1 MQPWQLLLL
10 LLFQFPFSVHHEKNI
25 NVLKESTLAKSEHKT
40 ATENIQG
47 TRKKHTFLCLKV
59 LAVLIFYEYRTL
71 KLHRNSSKK
80 DMPN

>member
-40 ATENIQG
+40 ATENIQE
-47 TRKKHTFLCLKV
+47 TRKNIRFFALKYQKYIYFMNTEH
-59 LAVLIFYEYRTL
+59 LNYIGIHQKRI
-71 KLHRNSSKK
+71 
-80 DMPN
+80 